1 MIAFGIAA
9 TWIAISIAGAK
20 GLMLFARAAASNQFE
35 VDPNPVAAQNGLGH
49 EDARCHKAPAH
60 TPGTQP

>member
-1 MIAFGIAA
+1 MIALGVAA

-35 VDPNPVAAQNGLGH
+35 VEPNSVAAQNSLGR
-49 EDARCHKAPAH
+49 EDARWNQMPAH
-60 TPGTQP
+60 TRGTQR

>member
-1 MIAFGIAA
+1 MIALGVAA

-35 VDPNPVAAQNGLGH
+35 VEPNPVAAQNGLGR
-49 EDARCHKAPAH
+49 EDARWKQVPAR
-60 TPGTQP
+60 TRGTRR

>member
-1 MIAFGIAA
+1 MIALGVAA

-35 VDPNPVAAQNGLGH
+35 VDPNPVAAQNGFGR
-49 EDARCHKAPAH
+49 EDARWSQGQAH
-60 TPGTQP
+60 ATGTQR